1 MRELQ
6 LHTRAAQRSRSLE
19 EIHMSETTK
28 AAAWAVFQHHGGGG
42 SAAGAATSSSYSRG
56 GGGSGTAAV
65 GRATRFK
72 VVLETTSSSSSYF
85 HLPISQP
92 GLLLLHA
99 SVVITSC
106 SNLEE
111 RCRRQVCVTALA
123 AGSKW
128 YLMICECV
136 VVAGCMYF
144 ASADRSADEKW
155 RSSFRK

>member
-1 MRELQ
+1 VLQ
-6 LHTRAAQRSRSLE
+6 EQLQ
-19 EIHMSETTK
+19 
-28 AAAWAVFQHHGGGG
+28 AAAI
-42 SAAGAATSSSYSRG
+42 
-56 GGGSGTAAV
+56 AAV
-65 GRATRFK
+65 VVV
-72 VVLETTSSSSSYF
+72 VVLESLQLEEPHASRSFLKLLHHHHHHF

-111 RCRRQVCVTALA
+111 RCRRQACVTALA
-123 AGSKW
+123 AGRKW
-128 YLMICECV
+128 YLIICECV